1 MMTDKK
7 QQQTLLGDDNELDAR
22 SLAGLAAEDPL
33 AAIKTMRLQQ
43 LAVCR
48 LKTAAEMQAMAD
60 QLAKSDEDSA
70 S

>member
-1 MMTDKK
+1 MTDTK
-7 QQQTLLGDDNELDAR
+7 QNKSKHLDD
-22 SLAGLAAEDPL
+22 SLAYAKNQTGLAAEDPL

-60 QLAKSDEDSA
+60 QLAKSDEDTA